1 MGGRGVVGVGVG
13 AHQASSGRVGVDI
26 GPSETRTGSMVGV
39 RPSKASTG
47 GVMGATSRQP
57 RTRRMPK
64 PSSRMGS
71 SVAGVGMLSSS
82 YLAAR
87 RIRVIIAKFS
97 FSSLSYARGDHD
109 GNNKNDSELTRQ
121 MSPSDM
127 RPRSRNVMPTN
138 PLPSLPMRVD
148 FRVIVV
154 PRPGDGSVAYCMGA
168 ASGPRVSTGRGGR
181 GGSRVSG

>member
-1 MGGRGVVGVGVG
+1 VGVGIG
-13 AHQASSGRVGVDI
+13 AHQPSSGRVGVGV

-87 RIRVIIAKFS
+87 RIRVIIVNISVSFLFRHETTAKTTMKTQRKRLGTYQANES
-97 FSSLSYARGDHD
+97 QRHA
-109 GNNKNDSELTRQ
+109 
-121 MSPSDM
+121 P
-127 RPRSRNVMPTN
+127 PT
-138 PLPSLPMRVD
+138 PERD
-148 FRVIVV
+148 
-154 PRPGDGSVAYCMGA
+154 AH
-168 ASGPRVSTGRGGR
+168 
-181 GGSRVSG
+181 